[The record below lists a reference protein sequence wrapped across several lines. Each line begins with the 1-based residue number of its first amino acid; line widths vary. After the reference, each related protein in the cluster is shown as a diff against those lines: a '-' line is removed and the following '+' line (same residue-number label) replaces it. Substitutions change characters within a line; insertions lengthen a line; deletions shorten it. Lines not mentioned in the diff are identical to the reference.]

1 MPELHCAALLFD
13 MDGVLINSTPAVA
26 RVWRRWAV
34 EHGFNPD
41 EVVARA
47 HGRPSLTTVREYLP
61 NADHEAENREVERR
75 EIEDL
80 KGVVPLPGALDL
92 LASLPLDRW
101 TIVTSCTRRLAE
113 VRIKAAG
120 LPLPKTLITSNDIT
134 HGKPHP
140 DPYLKGASI
149 LGFPAVEC
157 IVLENVPAGVR
168 SGKAAGAR
176 VIAFKTTVP
185 ESALREAGADWVV
198 NNCADIRLTFANEG
212 LNLTLA

>member
-1 MPELHCAALLFD
+1 
-13 MDGVLINSTPAVA
+13 MDGVLIDSTPAVA
-26 RVWRRWAV
+26 RVWRRWAA
-34 EHGFNPD
+34 EHGFNPE

-80 KGVVPLPGALDL
+80 EGVVPLPGSLEL

-101 TIVTSCTRRLAE
+101 TIVTSCTRALAE

-120 LPLPKTLITSNDIT
+120 LPLPKKLITSNDIT

-140 DPYLKGASI
+140 DPFLKGAAA
-149 LGFPAVEC
+149 LGFPATEC
-157 IVLENVPAGVR
+157 VVLEDAPAGIR

-176 VIAFKTTVP
+176 VIAFPTTVP
-185 ESALREAGADWVV
+185 QAVAREAGADWVL
-198 NNCADIRLTFANEG
+198 NNCADIRFLDSSGG
-212 LNLTLA
+212 LNLSLAEK